1 MLYLLDGTHTIQIF
15 DKTYE
20 PTDFPVKVY
29 YRYDKEGEF
38 IDLSSANFYRNL
50 ADNPDTEV
58 YSEANWFPRSYWNL
72 AEGKESSLVDNSV
85 KILSCATGL
94 RKSYDYTELLGTLKY
109 GELIQ
114 AKLNL
119 IDIGNEICNYRHFH
133 SIYYDDIYKSKGY
146 LKNSYGYD
154 KQK

>member
-1 MLYLLDGTHTIQIF
+1 MMLISLRPLLTNVPGTGGEGIRKLDLVRWGLLDSKIEDMKKAMLYLLDGTHTIQIF

-58 YSEANWFPRSYWNL
+58 YSEANWFPVLIGIWP
-72 AEGKESSLVDNSV
+72 KV
-85 KILSCATGL
+85 KKVL
-94 RKSYDYTELLGTLKY
+94 
-109 GELIQ
+109 
-114 AKLNL
+114 
-119 IDIGNEICNYRHFH
+119 
-133 SIYYDDIYKSKGY
+133 
-146 LKNSYGYD
+146 
-154 KQK
+154 